1 MHVTISTQGKTFFFL
16 MIIFYIVLFV
26 YRFYCLFNEMFLEY
40 YIYLRYLLQGEQQ
53 DWRVMR

>member
-53 DWRVMR
+53 DWRIMR